1 MDIILENKLNFLLPF
16 STREGMIGVPKPKCF
31 AERSLNNLRAII
43 DCTNSMWKN
52 LASHQVKGLHI
63 VNINPQTDFNYLFQ
77 DLPFCM
83 STFCFNYTVA
93 VSVTR
98 RL

>member
-1 MDIILENKLNFLLPF
+1 
-16 STREGMIGVPKPKCF
+16 
-31 AERSLNNLRAII
+31 
-43 DCTNSMWKN
+43 MWKN

-77 DLPFCM
+77 YLPFCM
-83 STFCFNYTVA
+83 STVCFNYIVA
-93 VSVTR
+93 VSVTM

>member
-1 MDIILENKLNFLLPF
+1 
-16 STREGMIGVPKPKCF
+16 
-31 AERSLNNLRAII
+31 
-43 DCTNSMWKN
+43 MWKN

-77 DLPFCM
+77 YLPFCM

-93 VSVTR
+93 GQGDCESQWFSGKITVGR
-98 RL
+98 RCNG